1 MNKKENATKKRCAH
15 IADTEL
21 ERDFEGIEEVSRFAA
36 QCPCVSVN
44 TWEEFFAIAVKVSSG
59 NWVFRGHESSA
70 WKLQSSLEREHAKY
84 RKCNETCNSV
94 PVYEKGRSIQLI
106 DKFDIE
112 TYELAMD
119 ETPESERFAI
129 TRFREL
135 TRKTTL
141 GLSDIECLATMQ
153 HYGAKTRLLDF
164 STSILVALFF
174 AFENRITQ
182 KQRSVYAINIEMIK
196 NGLCGLVESNM
207 PIVQSE
213 HILRRLANKNIRGT
227 PIGLSEG
234 ILPVW
239 AIGNNPRL
247 VAQSGMFLLPLTHE
261 GFEPNLRKSLG
272 LKRGW
277 ERGRRVSCK
286 KFLELYS
293 SMMKIFKINFNANME
308 RTAWQILDICNVS
321 SYQVFPDIVGIAK
334 GVRYKKAAI
343 F

>member
-1 MNKKENATKKRCAH
+1 MNKKENATKKRCVH

-21 ERDFEGIEEVSRFAA
+21 ERDFEGIEEGARFAA

-44 TWEEFFAIAVKVSSG
+44 TWEEFFTIAVMVSSG
-59 NWVFRGHESSA
+59 NWVFRGHESST

-84 RKCNETCNSV
+84 RKYNETCNSV
-94 PVYEKGRSIQLI
+94 PVYGKGRSIQLI

-112 TYELAMD
+112 AYELAMD

-129 TRFREL
+129 ARFREL
-135 TRKTTL
+135 TRKITS

-182 KQRSVYAINIEMIK
+182 QQRSVYAVNIKMIE
-196 NGLCGLVESNM
+196 NGLCRLVTSNM
-207 PIVQSE
+207 PIVQGE
-213 HILRRLANKNIRGT
+213 HILRELANKNISGA

-247 VAQSGMFLLPLTHE
+247 VAQSGMFLFPLTHE
-261 GFEPNLRKSLG
+261 GFETNLRKALG
-272 LKRGW
+272 LESGW
-277 ERGRRVSCK
+277 EKGMRVSCK
-286 KFLELYS
+286 RFLELYS
-293 SMMKIFKINFNANME
+293 SGMKIFKINFNENLE

-321 SYQVFPDIVGIAK
+321 SYQMFPDVVGIAK
-334 GVRYKKAAI
+334 GVRYKKATI

>member
-1 MNKKENATKKRCAH
+1 MNKKENATRKRSVH
-15 IADTEL
+15 IDDTDL
-21 ERDFEGIEEVSRFAA
+21 ESDFESIEDADRFAA

-44 TWEEFFAIAVKVSSG
+44 TWEKFFAIAVRVSSG

-70 WKLQSSLEREHAKY
+70 WRLQSSLEREHDKY
-84 RKCNETCNSV
+84 RKYNETCNSV
-94 PVYEKGRSIQLI
+94 SAHAKGSSIQLI
-106 DKFDIE
+106 DRFDFDAHD
-112 TYELAMD
+112 LSMD

-135 TRKTTL
+135 MRKATL

-182 KQRSVYAINIEMIK
+182 KRRSIYAVNIEMIN

-213 HILRRLANKNIRGT
+213 HTLRLLANKNIRGE

-272 LKRGW
+272 LKSGW
-277 ERGRRVSCK
+277 ENGIQVSCK
-286 KFLELYS
+286 KFLEQYS
-293 SMMKIFKINFNANME
+293 SRMKIFKINFNVNME

-321 SYQVFPDIVGIAK
+321 SCQMFPDIVGIAK
-334 GVRYKKAAI
+334 GVRYKKATI